1 MGLKE
6 IKGFIFD
13 LDGVI
18 VYTDRLHYQ
27 AWKKIAD
34 KLGIY
39 FDEKINDRLRGV
51 SRMESLKI
59 ILEQYHGKPMSGEYK
74 LKLAEEKNG
83 YYREMLC
90 KMSPADVS
98 GEVRE
103 VLKQLH
109 KKGFVLA
116 IGSSSKNAKLILNR
130 VGLTDAFDAISDGT
144 NITCSKPDPE
154 VFLKAAEFMG
164 LDPRQCAV
172 VEDAKAGIDA
182 AKSGKMFAIAIGDA
196 VKYDRADVKIENII
210 DLLDMC

>member
-6 IKGFIFD
+6 IKGIIFD

-51 SRMESLKI
+51 SRMESLEI
-59 ILEQYHGKPMSGEYK
+59 ILEQYHGKPMSGEDK

-98 GEVRE
+98 GEVRD
-103 VLKQLH
+103 VLKKLH

-116 IGSSSKNAKLILNR
+116 IGSSSKNAKLILDR
-130 VGLTDAFDAISDGT
+130 VGLTDEFDAISDGT

-196 VKYDRADVKIENII
+196 VKYDRADVKIENFI